1 MSTGRRPK
9 PTEPENDVVG
19 DDLRRMI
26 TATREC
32 RAGAEALPPSPLKL
46 WMLDHADELDR
57 NVAERLREPVE

>member
-1 MSTGRRPK
+1 
-9 PTEPENDVVG
+9 
-19 DDLRRMI
+19 MI